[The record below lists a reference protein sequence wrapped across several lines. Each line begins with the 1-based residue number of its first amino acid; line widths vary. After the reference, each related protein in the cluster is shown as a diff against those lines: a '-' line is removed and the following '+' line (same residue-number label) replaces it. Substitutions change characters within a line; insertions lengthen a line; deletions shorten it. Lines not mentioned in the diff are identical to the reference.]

1 MRIPLCPLTSTW
13 KGAFGP
19 DFPWVLRRAHGG
31 VAIDVRSNDVVF
43 SVHASAA
50 TALTLVQ
57 ICAYHRGNQRVSHWM
72 WAVLAGAA
80 LAVGGYSAALG
91 LKLPG
96 LSSLGL
102 LYLLSY
108 LKLAGSFVKYLPQ
121 LALNR
126 KLRSTAGFTVANAL
140 TDIAGGVLSIA
151 QQVWHIYDYSI
162 TAPTLC
168 VSSQCF
174 SDACH
179 LFELFGCTFC
189 TKYLPNK
196 YLPTHS
202 WGSRCLTLL
211 QCKTYR
217 LFLATL

>member
-1 MRIPLCPLTSTW
+1 M
-13 KGAFGP
+13 
-19 DFPWVLRRAHGG
+19 LRRAHGG

-151 QQVWHIYDYSI
+151 QQVWHVCACACDYSI
-162 TAPTLC
+162 TAPTLS
-168 VSSQCF
+168 VSSQCV

-179 LFELFGCTFC
+179 LFELFGCTSC

-196 YLPTHS
+196 CCQHIP
-202 WGSRCLTLL
+202 GG
-211 QCKTYR
+211 
-217 LFLATL
+217 AGA